1 MTFDKVHCL
10 FEQSGTFKKAFK
22 ELGYNAI
29 DYDINETEN
38 VDIVVNLFTQIYLAD
53 MEEESS
59 IFDNISQDDL
69 VIAFFPCTYFSD
81 QSQLLSRGDS
91 YGQKKWSEKKKLEH
105 SIEQMHLRNKYYILL
120 CSLCLVAIKRGFK
133 LIIENPYGK
142 VNFLKHFFPLK
153 PEVVLLDRRKMGDF
167 YKKPT
172 QFFFIN
178 CVPEFKLWNE
188 CAKTMREQNRIE
200 DNRGFARSV
209 ISPTF
214 AKNFIKTYITNN

>member
-1 MTFDKVHCL
+1 MTFNKVHCL

-22 ELGYNAI
+22 ELGYDAI
-29 DYDINETEN
+29 DYDINKTEN
-38 VDIVVNLFTQIYLAD
+38 VDVVINLFIQINLASV
-53 MEEESS
+53 EGEYT

-81 QSQLLSRGDS
+81 QSQLLSRGDN
-91 YGQKKWSEKKKLEH
+91 YGQKEWSEKKKIEY
-105 SIEQMHLRNKYYILL
+105 SIEQMSMRNKYYLHL
-120 CSLCLVAIKRGFK
+120 CNLCLIAIKKGFK

-142 VNFLKHFFPLK
+142 VNFLKQYFPIK
-153 PEVVLLDRRKMGDF
+153 PKVIIMNRQKMGDF

-178 CVPEFKLWNE
+178 CNPEFNLQNE
-188 CAKTMREQNRIE
+188 YNLENKMQKRIE
-200 DNRGFARSV
+200 DNKGIERSI

-214 AKNFIKTYITNN
+214 AKNFIKDFII

>member
-1 MTFDKVHCL
+1 MTFNKVHCL

-22 ELGYNAI
+22 ELGYDAI
-29 DYDINETEN
+29 DYDINKTEN
-38 VDIVVNLFTQIYLAD
+38 VDVVINLFIQINLASVKG
-53 MEEESS
+53 EST

-81 QSQLLSRGDS
+81 QSQLLSRGDN
-91 YGQKKWSEKKKLEH
+91 YGQKEWSEKKKIEY
-105 SIEQMHLRNKYYILL
+105 SIEQMFMRNKYYLHL
-120 CSLCLVAIKRGFK
+120 CNLCLIAIKKGFK

-142 VNFLKHFFPLK
+142 VNFLKQYFPIK
-153 PEVVLLDRRKMGDF
+153 PKVVIMNRQKMGDF

-178 CVPEFKLWNE
+178 CNPEFNLQNE
-188 CAKTMREQNRIE
+188 YNLENKVAKRIE
-200 DNRGFARSV
+200 DNRGIKRSI

-214 AKNFIKTYITNN
+214 AKNFIKDFII

>member
-1 MTFDKVHCL
+1 MTFNKVHCL

-29 DYDINETEN
+29 DYDINKTEN
-38 VDIVVNLFTQIYLAD
+38 VDVVTNLFIQINLASV
-53 MEEESS
+53 EGEST

-81 QSQLLSRGDS
+81 QSQLLSRGDN
-91 YGQKKWSEKKKLEH
+91 YGQKEWSEKKKIEY
-105 SIEQMHLRNKYYILL
+105 SIEQMSMRNKYYLHL
-120 CSLCLVAIKRGFK
+120 CNLCLIAIKKGFK

-142 VNFLKHFFPLK
+142 VNFLKQYFPIK
-153 PEVVLLDRRKMGDF
+153 PKVVIMNRQKMGDF

-178 CVPEFKLWNE
+178 CNPEFNLQNE
-188 CAKTMREQNRIE
+188 YNLENKMQKRIE
-200 DNRGFARSV
+200 DNKGIKRSI

-214 AKNFIKTYITNN
+214 AKNFIKDFII

>member
-1 MTFDKVHCL
+1 MTFSKVHCL
-10 FEQSGTFKKAFK
+10 FEQSGAFKKAFK

-29 DYDINETEN
+29 DYDINKTEN
-38 VDIVVNLFTQIYLAD
+38 VDVVTNLFIQIFLAD
-53 MEEESS
+53 TEDEHT

-81 QSQLLSRGDS
+81 QSQLLSRGDN
-91 YGQKKWSEKKKLEH
+91 YGQKEWSEKKKLEY
-105 SIEQMHLRNKYYILL
+105 SIEQMQERNRYYILL
-120 CSLCLVAIKRGFK
+120 CSLCLIAIKRGFK

-142 VNFLKHFFPLK
+142 VNFLKLFFPLK

-188 CAKTMREQNRIE
+188 CVETMGEQKRVENHK
-200 DNRGFARSV
+200 GFIRS
-209 ISPTF
+209 ITSPTF
-214 AKNFIKTYITNN
+214 AKNFIKTYITND

>member
-1 MTFDKVHCL
+1 MVFDKVHCL

-22 ELGYNAI
+22 ELGYDAI
-29 DYDINETEN
+29 DYDINKTEN
-38 VDIVVNLFTQIYLAD
+38 VDVVINLFIQINLASV
-53 MEEESS
+53 EGEYT

-81 QSQLLSRGDS
+81 QSQLLSRGDN
-91 YGQKKWSEKKKLEH
+91 YGQKEWSEKEK
-105 SIEQMHLRNKYYILL
+105 IEYSMKQMQERSTFYTFL
-120 CSLCLVAIKRGFK
+120 CSLCLLAIKKGFK

-142 VNFLKHFFPLK
+142 VNFLKQYFPIK
-153 PEVVLLDRRKMGDF
+153 PKVVIMNRQKMGDF

-178 CVPEFKLWNE
+178 CNPEFNLQNE
-188 CAKTMREQNRIE
+188 YNLENKMQKRIE
-200 DNRGFARSV
+200 DNKGIKRSI

-214 AKNFIKTYITNN
+214 AKNFIKDFII

>member
-1 MTFDKVHCL
+1 MVFNKVHCL
-10 FEQSGTFKKAFK
+10 FEQSGTFKKAFE

-29 DYDINETEN
+29 DYDINKTEN
-38 VDIVVNLFTQIYLAD
+38 VDVVVDLFTQIFLANQ
-53 MEEESS
+53 EKESVV
-59 IFDNISQDDL
+59 FDNISQDDL

-91 YGQKKWSEKKKLEH
+91 YGLKEWSEKKKLEY
-105 SIEQMHLRNKYYILL
+105 SMKQMQERSSFYTFL
-120 CSLCLVAIKRGFK
+120 CSLCLIAIKRGFK

-167 YKKPT
+167 YKKST

-188 CAKTMREQNRIE
+188 CAGTMGKQKRIE
-200 DNRGFARSV
+200 DYKGFARSI

-214 AKNFIKTYITNN
+214 AKNFIKTYITND

>member
-1 MTFDKVHCL
+1 MTFNKVHCL

-29 DYDINETEN
+29 DYDINKTEN
-38 VDIVVNLFTQIYLAD
+38 VDVVTNLFIQINLASI
-53 MEEESS
+53 EGEPT

-81 QSQLLSRGDS
+81 QSQLLSRGDN
-91 YGQKKWSEKKKLEH
+91 YGQKEWSEKKKIEY
-105 SIEQMHLRNKYYILL
+105 SIEQMFMRNKYYLHL
-120 CSLCLVAIKRGFK
+120 CNLCLIAIKKGFK

-142 VNFLKHFFPLK
+142 INFLKQYFPIK
-153 PEVVLLDRRKMGDF
+153 PKVVIMNRQKMGDF

-178 CVPEFKLWNE
+178 CNPEFNLQNE
-188 CAKTMREQNRIE
+188 YSLENKMQKRIE
-200 DNRGFARSV
+200 DNKGIERSI
-209 ISPTF
+209 ISPAF
-214 AKNFIKTYITNN
+214 AKNFIKDFII

>member
-1 MTFDKVHCL
+1 MKFDKVHCL

-29 DYDINETEN
+29 DYDINRTEN
-38 VDIVVNLFTQIYLAD
+38 VDVVADLFMQIFFANI
-53 MEEESS
+53 EEKSS
-59 IFDNISQDDL
+59 VFDNISTDDL

-81 QSQLLSRGDS
+81 QSQLLSRGDN
-91 YGQKKWSEKKKLEH
+91 YGQKEWSEKKKLEY
-105 SIEQMHLRNKYYILL
+105 SMEQMQERSSFYTFL
-120 CSLCLVAIKRGFK
+120 CSLCLLAIKRGFK

-153 PEVVLLDRRKMGDF
+153 PEVVLLDRRRFGDF

-178 CVPEFKLWNE
+178 CEPEFTLYGE
-188 CAKTMREQNRIE
+188 CVDTMGKQNKIE
-200 DNRGFARSV
+200 DNKGFARSI
-209 ISPTF
+209 ISTTF
-214 AKNFIKTYITNN
+214 AKNFIKTYITND

>member
-1 MTFDKVHCL
+1 MTFNKVHCL

-29 DYDINETEN
+29 DYDINKTEN
-38 VDIVVNLFTQIYLAD
+38 VDVVTNLFIQINLASV
-53 MEEESS
+53 EGEST

-81 QSQLLSRGDS
+81 QSQLLSRGDN
-91 YGQKKWSEKKKLEH
+91 YGQKEWSEKKKIEY
-105 SIEQMHLRNKYYILL
+105 SIEQMFMRNKYYLHL
-120 CSLCLVAIKRGFK
+120 CSLCLIAIKKGFK

-142 VNFLKHFFPLK
+142 VNFLKQYFPIK
-153 PEVVLLDRRKMGDF
+153 PKVVIMNRQKMGDF

-178 CVPEFKLWNE
+178 CNPEFNLQNE
-188 CAKTMREQNRIE
+188 YNLENKMQKRIE
-200 DNRGFARSV
+200 DNRGIERSI

-214 AKNFIKTYITNN
+214 AKNFIKDFII

>member
-1 MTFDKVHCL
+1 MVFNKVHCL
-10 FEQSGTFKKAFK
+10 FEQSGTFKKAFE
-22 ELGYNAI
+22 ELGYNTI
-29 DYDINETEN
+29 DYDINKTEN
-38 VDIVVNLFTQIYLAD
+38 VDIKVDLFMQTFLASQ
-53 MEEESS
+53 EKES
-59 IFDNISQDDL
+59 IVFDNISPDDL

-91 YGQKKWSEKKKLEH
+91 YGQKDWSEKQKLEY
-105 SIEQMHLRNKYYILL
+105 SMKQMQERSSFYTFL
-120 CSLCLVAIKRGFK
+120 CSLCLIAIKRGFK

-153 PEVVLLDRRKMGDF
+153 PEVVILDRRKMGDF

-188 CAKTMREQNRIE
+188 CTETMGKQKPIE
-200 DNRGFARSV
+200 DNKGFARSI

>member
-1 MTFDKVHCL
+1 MTFSKVHCL

-29 DYDINETEN
+29 DYDIIKTEN
-38 VDIVVNLFTQIYLAD
+38 VDVVTNLFIQINLANI
-53 MEEESS
+53 EEES
-59 IFDNISQDDL
+59 IVFDNISQDDL

-81 QSQLLSRGDS
+81 QSQLLSRGDN
-91 YGQKKWSEKKKLEH
+91 YGQKEWSEKKKIEYSL
-105 SIEQMHLRNKYYILL
+105 EQMHQRNRYYLLL
-120 CSLCLVAIKRGFK
+120 CNLCLIAIKRGFK

-153 PEVVLLDRRKMGDF
+153 PEVVLLDRRKLGDF

-188 CAKTMREQNRIE
+188 CAKTMGKQNKIE
-200 DNRGFARSV
+200 DNKGFARSV

-214 AKNFIKTYITNN
+214 AKNFIKTYITND